1 MKYLLTVLLLLGSS
15 SAMAKVHY
23 LNLEMKRMPFQ
34 RSYFFPGIESW
45 DHEASLNFKASLWD
59 EIFWL
64 ESDITGHARGGR
76 FRRTW
81 WDYTAGIRITDEID
95 LVWDHYSDHHID
107 WEKDEYQVRD
117 SYGIRINFLR

>member
-1 MKYLLTVLLLLGSS
+1 MKYILTLLLFLGSS
-15 SAMAKVHY
+15 SAVAKVHY

-34 RSYFFPGIESW
+34 RSFFFPDIESW
-45 DHEASLNFKASLWD
+45 DHEVSLNFKASLWD

-64 ESDITGHARGGR
+64 ESDITGQARGSR

-81 WDYTAGIRITDEID
+81 WDYTAGIRLTDEID
-95 LVWDHYSDHHID
+95 LVWDHYSDHKLD
-107 WEKDEYQVRD
+107 WDADKYQIRD